1 MTKTGNLGEEYM
13 GRFLHSYAILATFLS
28 LKLYEKKKYQN
39 LQDRNRLTDLEDELI
54 PPNPPQEGEE
64 SGEG

>member
-1 MTKTGNLGEEYM
+1 M
-13 GRFLHSYAILATFLS
+13 
-28 LKLYEKKKYQN
+28 KKKTYQN

-64 SGEG
+64 SGEGVVREFGTECTHCYILNE